1 MFSETAAL
9 YDLIYGQFK
18 DYETETAKIAALLEL
33 ARPGLGTVLD
43 VACGTGEHARLLRE
57 RHGLTVD
64 GIDLE
69 PAFIEIAPRKNP
81 SGRFVVADMCDFDLG
96 REYDAVICLF
106 SSIGYART
114 IDRVSQAI
122 GRFRQ
127 HLAPGG
133 VIVVEP
139 WFAPGIMQDGYR
151 STDAGEQ
158 GEVRVVRHARTEIDG
173 RMSRLHFDYDIVDHG
188 RAYHTTEVHELGLFT
203 PNEMRSAFEANGLV
217 VDYDP
222 KGLIGRGLYVA
233 RSAG

>member
-1 MFSETAAL
+1 
-9 YDLIYGQFK
+9 
-18 DYETETAKIAALLEL
+18 
-33 ARPGLGTVLD
+33 
-43 VACGTGEHARLLRE
+43 
-57 RHGLTVD
+57 
-64 GIDLE
+64 
-69 PAFIEIAPRKNP
+69 
-81 SGRFVVADMCDFDLG
+81 MCDFDLG

-122 GRFRQ
+122 GRFRH

-158 GEVRVVRHARTEIDG
+158 NDVRVVRHARTEIDG

-203 PNEMRSAFEANGLV
+203 PDEMRSAFEANGLV